1 MQSQWDYV
9 TVRCKP
15 VTSIIQF
22 SIASL
27 CLGCSRNLREEYLK
41 NPTNDARPIVT
52 AIQLE
57 ACEEMCI
64 FCNLVN

>member
-15 VTSIIQF
+15 VT